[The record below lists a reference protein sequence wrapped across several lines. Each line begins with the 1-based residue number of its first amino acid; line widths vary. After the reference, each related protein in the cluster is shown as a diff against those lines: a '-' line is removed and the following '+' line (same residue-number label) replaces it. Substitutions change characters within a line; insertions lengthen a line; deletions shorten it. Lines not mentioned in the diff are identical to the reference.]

1 MDASCNRHYYG
12 HNTALFRGQEV
23 VGAGGGTYECRD
35 KDEAW
40 LLMCT
45 SARCMGIIPFFPG
58 QNPLYPGQAVGG
70 AAGGRHD
77 NKDNLNLRF

>member
-1 MDASCNRHYYG
+1 M
-12 HNTALFRGQEV
+12 
-23 VGAGGGTYECRD
+23 AGGVGGTYEHRD

-40 LLMCT
+40 LLIKCT
-45 SARCMGIIPFFPG
+45 STRYMGIIPFFPG